1 MCVFLCVVHFQSS
14 LLSLIFRFLDLNPL
28 ELLSPMEY
36 VVLNP
41 WENLIQHKGFL
52 IDLVYVPVHDFVNF
66 ILR

>member
-1 MCVFLCVVHFQSS
+1 
-14 LLSLIFRFLDLNPL
+14 
-28 ELLSPMEY
+28 MEY